1 MSVFVATL
9 IMAGV
14 FACAG
19 VLAIV
24 ASVASWDWFFN
35 SPNVRILTGRLSRGK
50 ARVVYFVI
58 GLAIIAKSAF
68 FVYKAWAI
76 A

>member
-1 MSVFVATL
+1 MSVAVASM

-19 VLAIV
+19 MLAIV
-24 ASVASWDWFFN
+24 ASVASWDWFFK

-50 ARVVYFVI
+50 ARVVYFVLGVAI
-58 GLAIIAKSAF
+58 LAMAACF
-68 FVYKAWAI
+68 AHRAWLLI
-76 A
+76 